1 MEECTMIRLN
11 QSQVTFDAA
20 THTYQLGGVQL
31 QGITG
36 TLIKRAFPD
45 KYKDIDPEV
54 LAEAARKGHELHE
67 AIQNYDR
74 FGIASDDER
83 VKNYA
88 DLKQGSGLV
97 TVENEYLV
105 SDNEHYASSID
116 IVMRNALDEVTL
128 VDIKTT
134 YTLDRASTALQLS
147 IYKRWFE
154 QQNEGLKVAHIC
166 ALWLPNRDYSIC
178 DLVELSPVSAEVIDA
193 LIEADLNDEHFEYVT
208 VPQWY
213 EELEVKYRRYA
224 KMKADAEYS
233 IEHIKTQLM
242 EMMKTENLTQIKSGY
257 YTVSYI
263 PEKVGKRFDST
274 LFKSENKELY
284 NKYMKDSVTAA
295 QVRFTETKNK

>member
-1 MEECTMIRLN
+1 MKLN
-11 QSQVTFDAA
+11 QSRVQFDAA
-20 THTYQLGGVQL
+20 THTYHLDGVVL

-67 AIQNYDR
+67 AIQNFDR
-74 FGIASDDER
+74 FGIVSDDER

-88 DLKQGSGLV
+88 ELKQGSGLV

-116 IVMRNALDEVTL
+116 VVLENVTGDVVL

-134 YTLDRASTALQLS
+134 YTLDKASTALQLS

-154 QQNEGLKVAHIC
+154 QQNEGVKVSSIC
-166 ALWLPNRDYSIC
+166 ALWLPNRDHTIC
-178 DLVELSPVSAEVIDA
+178 ELVELSPVSAEVIDA
-193 LIEADLNDEHFEYVT
+193 LIEADLNDEPFTYT
-208 VPQWY
+208 SVPQGY
-213 EELEVKYRRYA
+213 DELEYEYRRYA
-224 KMKADAEYS
+224 KMKAEAEQG
-233 IEHIKTQLM
+233 IEQVKTRLM
-242 EMMKTENLTQIKSGY
+242 EMMKTENLSQIKSGY

-295 QVRFTETKNK
+295 QLRFTETKNK